1 MSTEDDVRRLC
12 LALPEVTERPSWGQ
26 PTWFRGTGKK
36 GKLFARMWE
45 DGVLTVKTDER
56 DVLAG
61 SNPETFFWT
70 PLLLGSFLSVAFAL
84 LADVGLLGVQR
95 WVTPW
100 ARGRRAVAT

>member
-1 MSTEDDVRRLC
+1 MT
-12 LALPEVTERPSWGQ
+12 AGRP
-26 PTWFRGTGKK
+26 TRY
-36 GKLFARMWE
+36 L
-45 DGVLTVKTDER
+45 
-56 DVLAG
+56 
-61 SNPETFFWT
+61 NWT